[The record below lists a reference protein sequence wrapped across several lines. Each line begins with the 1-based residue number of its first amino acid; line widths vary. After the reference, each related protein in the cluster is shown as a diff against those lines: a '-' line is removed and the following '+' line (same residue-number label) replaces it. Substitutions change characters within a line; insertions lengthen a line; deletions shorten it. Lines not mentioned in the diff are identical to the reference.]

1 MSSAQERAKALA
13 REMMNAIKEAKA
25 AEARARQLGKEAMH
39 VLAEAK
45 MEAEAAH
52 TIIEY
57 PSGSYECKSC
67 GHLSLFTAVTRELPV
82 CDNCGNR
89 EYAGAA
95 PKVTKTKGPPPKKF
109 PSGMYECGGCGER
122 IVIAEESDSRP
133 LCDLCGADKLKAV

>member
-1 MSSAQERAKALA
+1 MPSAQERAKALA

-25 AEARARQLGKEAMH
+25 AEARARQLGKEAMQ

-45 MEAEAAH
+45 MEAEATH
-52 TIIEY
+52 TILEY
-57 PSGSYECKSC
+57 PTGSYECKSC
-67 GHLSLFTAVTRELPV
+67 GHCVLSTEVTRELPV

-95 PKVTKTKGPPPKKF
+95 PKVRKTKAPPPKKY

-122 IVIAEESDSRP
+122 IVIAEGSDTRSP
-133 LCDLCGADKLKAV
+133 CDLCGADKLKAV